1 MMSDNTLHLAIGVA
15 DGAKAGVSELKSE
28 AHQKGV
34 HLYEEGERLYLYP
47 ISQDLSD
54 AFDIAGID
62 LDPEKVR
69 LSLDWVDPANSEVKE
84 SNLTSKIRDVDFDN
98 GTFQLFDLPTI
109 ISFVDSS
116 QDLVD
121 KEQADL
127 TDKSEADDSQESP
140 ASDNE
145 DQQLE
150 QPDIEET
157 SEPDDEA
164 QLEDEIP
171 DSFPDEEN
179 EEGVINFND
188 RGSNKSQDLEIENQ
202 PAEQPEEEDGYSK
215 DKLMDMFDEPD
226 DSSSV
231 PANEEYQENPDE
243 NTEYV
248 DDDDPFYQ
256 AANSLFSKNTLG
268 DGLPAFDNQTK
279 RLINS
284 DLVDAQNHLASAK
297 QEAIS
302 DIYYLLKDSNDKEYA
317 EAEKNQIAQ
326 AQQKHDKNIDQIKK
340 NNQTKL
346 QEIENSEKKAY
357 NKQKHDAGQAALN
370 EFYAQY
376 DADHLNEMNDIISQ
390 KSQPIREQLDLDIRE
405 ENQGFDDY
413 KNQVRQAIFNHVTDN
428 ADVKSIIEGYRQV
441 IADEKKRLLDEVKK
455 TKNENIDL
463 KRQIADLK
471 SSLEINKQTYDA
483 NVKAAIAKG
492 INDGIHAYRLQ
503 VEDADNRRKLAED
516 RCEEM
521 QKSLAKAQDQT
532 QQILHDITS
541 INLQNTQIMSNNQQ
555 MQNQSNMVQPQ
566 AMPTAQSSQ
575 TQEQHRSRFNFSHA
589 SDWKRYAGI
598 VGIVLLTMSLSS
610 IFTAFT
616 INSRQPAVQQP
627 EATVQ
632 SHTTQDNTA
641 ATNNSVKQSSSTP
654 NTFTYTTKSGK
665 KYAVIKDDDHS
676 GHYIDDHGV
685 SHTVLFR

>member
-1 MMSDNTLHLAIGVA
+1 
-15 DGAKAGVSELKSE
+15 
-28 AHQKGV
+28 
-34 HLYEEGERLYLYP
+34 
-47 ISQDLSD
+47 
-54 AFDIAGID
+54 
-62 LDPEKVR
+62 
-69 LSLDWVDPANSEVKE
+69 
-84 SNLTSKIRDVDFDN
+84 
-98 GTFQLFDLPTI
+98 
-109 ISFVDSS
+109 
-116 QDLVD
+116 
-121 KEQADL
+121 
-127 TDKSEADDSQESP
+127 
-140 ASDNE
+140 
-145 DQQLE
+145 
-150 QPDIEET
+150 
-157 SEPDDEA
+157 
-164 QLEDEIP
+164 
-171 DSFPDEEN
+171 
-179 EEGVINFND
+179 
-188 RGSNKSQDLEIENQ
+188 
-202 PAEQPEEEDGYSK
+202 
-215 DKLMDMFDEPD
+215 
-226 DSSSV
+226 
-231 PANEEYQENPDE
+231 
-243 NTEYV
+243 
-248 DDDDPFYQ
+248 
-256 AANSLFSKNTLG
+256 
-268 DGLPAFDNQTK
+268 TK

-516 RCEEM
+516 
-521 QKSLAKAQDQT
+521 
-532 QQILHDITS
+532 
-541 INLQNTQIMSNNQQ
+541 
-555 MQNQSNMVQPQ
+555 
-566 AMPTAQSSQ
+566 
-575 TQEQHRSRFNFSHA
+575 
-589 SDWKRYAGI
+589 
-598 VGIVLLTMSLSS
+598 
-610 IFTAFT
+610 
-616 INSRQPAVQQP
+616 
-627 EATVQ
+627 
-632 SHTTQDNTA
+632 
-641 ATNNSVKQSSSTP
+641 
-654 NTFTYTTKSGK
+654 
-665 KYAVIKDDDHS
+665 
-676 GHYIDDHGV
+676 
-685 SHTVLFR
+685 